1 MACCSWPAAHGL
13 LSLLSY
19 TPGPAAQRWP
29 HPHQENTQLLAS
41 QYGRG
46 IFNGVPSSTMRLWL
60 CQGHVRVASTEGV
73 HRVGVFCSANSASV
87 RSGMA
92 TDCAGGAQPRPGQT
106 LPPTATSFCLLP
118 GGTMTDLSFHQR
130 RTTRFLWGRWGKDK
144 LASAKNPTE
153 ESHPK
158 GRCGTHPE
166 RPCLELTGG
175 IFSINFW

>member
-1 MACCSWPAAHGL
+1 MACSACSL
-13 LSLLSY
+13 
-19 TPGPAAQRWP
+19 TPQDQQRRGGPTP
-29 HPHQENTQLLAS
+29 IKKTPNCS
-41 QYGRG
+41 QANMVGA
-46 IFNGVPSSTMRLWL
+46 FSTGVPSSTMRLWL